1 MFFRSSHF
9 FRAITFSEEILF
21 QNNFFFR
28 IDSFSRV
35 KLLLSSHVL
44 RKSSFPG
51 QLLCRNS
58 YFVRS
63 VTLSELLLWEELV
76 PNKDIYRRAT
86 FLNHVLL
93 HSINFIRIDTFSTKV
108 RIQNRYLFRTIKLL
122 EKANFSKRNSSKMH
136 TLLFQK
142 TCLFIS
148 SYCFR
153 RATFSQYTFSENLLF
168 HNYSSFPQLRFL
180 SIN

>member
-1 MFFRSSHF
+1 MTQQLFFRSSHF

-44 RKSSFPG
+44 RKSSFPE

-76 PNKDIYRRAT
+76 PNKDICRRAT
-86 FLNHVLL
+86 FSNHVLL
-93 HSINFIRIDTFSTKV
+93 HKINFFRIDIFSTKV
-108 RIQNRYLFRTIKLL
+108 LISEQLRFWKKLI
-122 EKANFSKRNSSKMH
+122 
-136 TLLFQK
+136 FQK
-142 TCLFIS
+142 DTIPKCIRFLE
-148 SYCFR
+148 SYFFR
-153 RATFSQYTFSENLLF
+153 AATFSEGL
-168 HNYSSFPQLRFL
+168 SFP
-180 SIN
+180 

>member
-1 MFFRSSHF
+1 MTQQLLFRSSHF
-9 FRAITFSEEILF
+9 FRAVTFSEELLF

-28 IDSFSRV
+28 IVFSEWN
-35 KLLLSSHVL
+35 
-44 RKSSFPG
+44 
-51 QLLCRNS
+51 LCWAATSWEKVDFQGS
-58 YFVRS
+58 YFVGW

-108 RIQNRYLFRTIKLL
+108 RIQNRYLFRTITLL

-153 RATFSQYTFSENLLF
+153 RATFSQHTFSENLLF

>member
-1 MFFRSSHF
+1 MNELIGKNSFNYCKHQFKLVIFFSNYNFPSRSCTDFFRTALFFLFFVEATSSHFLKVTTLTQQLFFRSSHF

-44 RKSSFPG
+44 RKSSFQG

-76 PNKDIYRRAT
+76 PNKDIYRRAAFWLRLFCT
-86 FLNHVLL
+86 A
-93 HSINFIRIDTFSTKV
+93 ST
-108 RIQNRYLFRTIKLL
+108 YW
-122 EKANFSKRNSSKMH
+122 E
-136 TLLFQK
+136 
-142 TCLFIS
+142 
-148 SYCFR
+148 
-153 RATFSQYTFSENLLF
+153 
-168 HNYSSFPQLRFL
+168 
-180 SIN
+180 